1 MLPSLSTF
9 LNDHYPTT
17 HFTLQHR
24 ILVTQA
30 LSFPF
35 LFFVLFCFV
44 LFFCKIIRSSLFQ
57 LDKALKKIVVNA
69 REKLRILGA
78 VHDLSLSLL
87 MENLVLTI
95 GKAMK
100 TSSQKAN
107 FANQETAFQ
116 EKVFDILSITYCFFF
131 FNLSVISHPH
141 QALAG

>member
-1 MLPSLSTF
+1 M
-9 LNDHYPTT
+9 
-17 HFTLQHR
+17 
-24 ILVTQA
+24 
-30 LSFPF
+30 
-35 LFFVLFCFV
+35 
-44 LFFCKIIRSSLFQ
+44 
-57 LDKALKKIVVNA
+57 VNA

-100 TSSQKAN
+100 TSSHKAN
-107 FANQETAFQ
+107 FTNQETVFQ
-116 EKVFDILSITYCFFF
+116 EKVFDILSITYCLILF